1 MFSGED
7 RGGKGTLA
15 LRAGVLALGVM
26 IAVWLIALV
35 LGALGFGG
43 LPLLDFGGTKKPA
56 PPAVRKPAPSK
67 HHLQKHH
74 LSTATSTARALP
86 GIGAATGRRST
97 TQAGGG
103 ASPGASAPAGGGG
116 ATGGT
121 GSSGSG
127 GGSGSGSSGNG
138 RGKPTEPATG
148 GRGVP
153 AVTPNGKH
161 VPGSLT
167 GKGNG
172 HLKSK

>member
-1 MFSGED
+1 VFSGAD

-15 LRAGVLALGVM
+15 LRAAVLALGVM

-43 LPLLDFGGTKKPA
+43 LPLLDFGGAKKPSPPPVKA
-56 PPAVRKPAPSK
+56 PATPK
-67 HHLQKHH
+67 HHVQTHH
-74 LSTATSTARALP
+74 PLTATSTAKSLAGAGTTP
-86 GIGAATGRRST
+86 GGRST
-97 TQAGGG
+97 AGGGGG
-103 ASPGASAPAGGGG
+103 ASPGTSAPAAGGGV
-116 ATGGT
+116 TGGT
-121 GSSGSG
+121 GGSSGS
-127 GGSGSGSSGNG
+127 GSGSGSSGNG

-148 GRGVP
+148 GRGAP